1 MTDNF
6 AIERTRFARMARRNA
21 RAYLYK
27 DKVRLK
33 KYFYVLRPLLAI
45 KHIEEGLGILPVRFQ
60 DLVDLVAPTRIRQA
74 ISNLLE
80 LKAQTSELGLG
91 DPIPE
96 IGEFIEGEI
105 GAPRCDLLRSGSA
118 GSVGRQR
125 SSCSIERCIPDRLSR
140 RHSACHITTRCS
152 GHVKSVTPFAR
163 RKRRAAIPM
172 PLIWSDRGAMAAEQ
186 RRKTWQTCESS

>member
-74 ISNLLE
+74 ISNLPE

-96 IGEFIEGEI
+96 IGEFIEGELERH
-105 GAPRCDLLRSGSA
+105 GVRPSPVR
-118 GSVGRQR
+118 VGRI
-125 SSCSIERCIPDRLSR
+125 C
-140 RHSACHITTRCS
+140 
-152 GHVKSVTPFAR
+152 
-163 RKRRAAIPM
+163 
-172 PLIWSDRGAMAAEQ
+172 W
-186 RRKTWQTCESS
+186 